1 MTIEQ
6 LYERTIRLLPT
17 AERLRRA
24 TLILEGIPPEA
35 VADFSDEWSDE
46 DLADF
51 NSGWSRIPELHNW
64 GDLELP
70 QEEHLRHH
78 ETG

>member
-6 LYERTIRLLPT
+6 LYERSIRPLPT
-17 AERLRRA
+17 GERLRLA

-35 VADFSDEWSDE
+35 VADYSDEWSDE

-51 NSGWSRIPELHNW
+51 ARTSWSRAPEPE
-64 GDLELP
+64 G
-70 QEEHLRHH
+70 
-78 ETG
+78 